1 MNQGNNKDLDKL
13 RSYYINTKNG
23 FVGKET
29 AEGKTQYVMESYKA
43 LLFHSACDAIKFA
56 NTMVMN
62 GSVPYARV
70 FYCNPQGIHA
80 IALIRKDFG
89 GRMSYVYIGQGETGI
104 PVSGGLSGLL
114 NRVKQ
119 AKR

>member
-43 LLFHSACDAIKFA
+43 LLFHSAYDAIKFA

-62 GSVPYARV
+62 GSVQYTHTPPSHSQVQLLAQLFLESFV
-70 FYCNPQGIHA
+70 
-80 IALIRKDFG
+80 DSFG
-89 GRMSYVYIGQGETGI
+89 GRV
-104 PVSGGLSGLL
+104 
-114 NRVKQ
+114 
-119 AKR
+119 